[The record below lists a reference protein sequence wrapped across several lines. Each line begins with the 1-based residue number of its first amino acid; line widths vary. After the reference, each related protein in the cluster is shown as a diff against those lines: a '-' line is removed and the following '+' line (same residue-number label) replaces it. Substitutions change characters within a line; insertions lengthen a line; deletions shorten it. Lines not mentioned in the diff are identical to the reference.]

1 MKNRLYGLLVF
12 FLAVSFATP
21 AFATNGMRMIGFGPV
36 QRSMGGTSVGVS
48 LDAASVLS
56 NPAGMNE
63 LGGRIDFG
71 ASYFK
76 PTVEYNATE
85 TTGLGGQVIPSNGTT
100 FESDRGPSPIPA
112 FGLIIPVNDRFHFGL
127 GAYGVAG
134 MGVDYEKNLYNNVT
148 YSSYSQMRFA
158 PGVSYKVN
166 DMASVGVVANLMY
179 ATMEFNAGNPP
190 TAGSFPQQ
198 AHMGASSFGYGA
210 TLGVKVTPMDMLTI
224 GAAYE
229 TKSYF
234 QDFKFNTATG
244 KDNLEFNQP
253 SSATIGFGFKIIPNL
268 ILAFDFQ
275 WIRWSE
281 TNGKDNPEF
290 TANGSGAIPWNLNW
304 EDQYVYKIGIQY
316 TITPMFIVRAGYNYG
331 KMPLDSDRA
340 FENIAFPAIAEH
352 HYTAGVG
359 IKFSE
364 KFTLNIGGMYSP
376 EATLSGSN
384 NGFPPASQGIA
395 SYETKMSQYSID
407 VGISYVF

>member
-1 MKNRLYGLLVF
+1 MKNRLYGLFVF
-12 FLAVSFATP
+12 FIAVLFAAP
-21 AFATNGMRMIGFGPV
+21 VFATNGMRMIGFGPV

-56 NPAGMNE
+56 NPAGMSD

-71 ASYFK
+71 ASYFM
-76 PTVEYNATE
+76 PTVEYNAT
-85 TTGLGGQVIPSNGTT
+85 GAAPGAVNQNGATI
-100 FESDRGPSPIPA
+100 ESDRGASPIPA
-112 FGLIIPVNDRFHFGL
+112 FGLIIPINDQLKFGL

-134 MGVDYEKNLYNNVT
+134 MGVDYAMNLYSNVT

-158 PGVSYKVN
+158 PGVAYKVK
-166 DMASVGVVANLMY
+166 DMVSIGAVANLMY

-190 TAGSFPQQ
+190 TALPAQYPQQ

-210 TLGVKVTPMDMLTI
+210 TLGVKVTPVDILTI

-234 QDFKFNTATG
+234 QDFEFNTAVG
-244 KDNLEFNQP
+244 KDKLEFNQP
-253 SSATIGFGFKIIPNL
+253 SSATIGVGFTLVPGL
-268 ILAFDFQ
+268 ILAFDLQ

-290 TANGSGAIPWNLNW
+290 TANGSGALPWNLNW
-304 EDQYVYKIGIQY
+304 EDQYVYKFGIQY

-340 FENIAFPAIAEH
+340 FENMAFPAIAEH

-384 NGFPPASQGIA
+384 AAGQYITA
-395 SYETKMSQYSID
+395 YETKMSQYSID